1 MGLSVSKQEIDLDKN
16 LKFDLILEIS
26 CPENK
31 NSKCNTKDNKL
42 IKKYLE
48 NRFWNYLNSIG
59 ETEYESLYFRDDTF
73 SKKETK
79 KVKIIKNQFIVS
91 FDIFLGYK
99 TSPLYIED
107 FQTDMLTILK
117 KRLSQLNISYYKK
130 IKNYKVN
137 VKSIEN
143 LVNI

>member
-1 MGLSVSKQEIDLDKN
+1 MGLSISKQEIDLDKN

-26 CPENK
+26 CSENK
-31 NSKCNTKDNKL
+31 NKKCNTVDNKL
-42 IKKYLE
+42 IKKYLK
-48 NRFWNYLNSIG
+48 NNFWQYLNSIG
-59 ETEYESLYFRDDTF
+59 EKEYDSLYFTGETF
-73 SKKETK
+73 AKKETK
-79 KVKIIKNQFIVS
+79 KVKLSKNLFVVS

-107 FQTDMLTILK
+107 FQKEMLTILK
-117 KRLSQLNISYYKK
+117 KRLKILKIPFYKK
-130 IKNYKVN
+130 IKSYEVN